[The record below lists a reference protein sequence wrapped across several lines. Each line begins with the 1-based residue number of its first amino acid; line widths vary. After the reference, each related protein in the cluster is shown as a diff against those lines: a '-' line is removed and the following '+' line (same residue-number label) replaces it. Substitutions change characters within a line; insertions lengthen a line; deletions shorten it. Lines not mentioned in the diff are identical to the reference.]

1 VNSDGTMV
9 MSILEKNYPVI
20 GNLRI
25 IMDQKSISVKALSE
39 KSGIAVD
46 VLEKIL
52 YNKKVIEPF
61 ETVLLAKALETDV
74 NALFKEP

>member
-1 VNSDGTMV
+1 

-25 IMDQKSISVKALSE
+25 IMDQKGISVKALSE

-61 ETVLLAKALETDV
+61 ETVLLAMALETDV
-74 NALFKEP
+74 NTLFKEP

>member
-1 VNSDGTMV
+1 